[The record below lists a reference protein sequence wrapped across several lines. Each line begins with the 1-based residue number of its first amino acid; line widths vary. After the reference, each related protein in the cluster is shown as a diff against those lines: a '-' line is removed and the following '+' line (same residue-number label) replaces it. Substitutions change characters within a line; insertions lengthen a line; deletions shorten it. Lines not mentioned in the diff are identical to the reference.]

1 LTVLPAPDPHT
12 AAPLPSPDCPQELQ
26 TLIDELTSGD
36 DLRAEAS
43 VTCLSQYGSRLLP
56 AITPLVDAPDVDARW
71 WAVRLLA
78 ELGDSGAPDLI
89 IKALQDEDTSVRQC
103 AALAISQN
111 GDERAVPGLIR
122 LLSDPDS
129 LLARLAANAMVAI
142 GTSAV
147 PALLELLCD
156 GGQVARFEA
165 VRALALI
172 GDPRAIPGLMA
183 VLEEDSALMEYWADE
198 GLRRMGV
205 GMVYYSPSGS

>member
-1 LTVLPAPDPHT
+1 LPAPDLHT
-12 AAPLPSPDCPQELQ
+12 ATPLPSPDCPQELQ

-36 DLRAEAS
+36 DQRAEAS
-43 VTCLSQYGSRLLP
+43 VTCLKLYGNRALP
-56 AITPLVDAPDVDARW
+56 AVTPLLEAPDVDARW

-78 ELGDSGAPDLI
+78 EFGDSGAPDLI
-89 IKALQDEDTSVRQC
+89 IQALEDEDTSVRQC

-111 GDERAVPGLIR
+111 VDQRAVPGLIR

-129 LLARLAANAMVAI
+129 LLVRLAANALVAI

-147 PALLELLCD
+147 HALLDVLRE
-156 GGQVARFEA
+156 GEQVARFEA

-205 GMVYYSPSGS
+205 GMVYFSPSGS